1 VENGAPAESERIW
14 EFTAYDV
21 YAALRAPRVKTTSL
35 KLAQPDVTLVL
46 DRHGVIREISLSD
59 ANPDD
64 RADDL
69 IGRPW
74 ADTVAD
80 FGGDK
85 IMSMFEDARASRV
98 SSFRQVTQRF
108 PGGRELLLEYTTVR
122 LGGSGGFIAVGRN
135 LQAVADL
142 QAKLITAQ
150 QTMERDYW
158 KLRQVESRYRILF
171 DASTEAVLLVS
182 AGDLRIVE
190 ANPAAIRALGMN
202 PQRAKTLI
210 GRELLPELGAEDR
223 EPVQSALA
231 QARELGR
238 APGILLH
245 LGAERTPWTVR
256 ASLMGAEPG
265 PLYLLQFVQIGTGA
279 PGIALDDDVS
289 IEDLVER
296 GPDAFLV
303 LDREG
308 VIISANRA
316 FLDLVQVG
324 TRSQAVGERVG
335 RWLGRPGADMTALL
349 STLLR
354 HGVVRLFSTTIHGEL
369 GIDTEIEIS
378 AVLSSEEEPTHVGM
392 MLRDV
397 GRRLA
402 PISGAEGVKSLNLP
416 AAEQVGKSTL
426 RKLVKDTVQVVERHY
441 VEAAL
446 QMTGGN
452 RSAAA
457 ELLGLSRQNLYSKL
471 DRYGL
476 MGRADA
482 DQERDQPD

>member
-1 VENGAPAESERIW
+1 MSNI
-14 EFTAYDV
+14 
-21 YAALRAPRVKTTSL
+21 
-35 KLAQPDVTLVL
+35 KLAQPDVTILL
-46 DRHGVIREISLSD
+46 DKNGVIREVTLSD
-59 ANPDD
+59 GGIEDQLNDM
-64 RADDL
+64 
-69 IGRPW
+69 IGQQW

-80 FGGDK
+80 VGGDK
-85 IMSMFEDARASRV
+85 IRSMFDDARAGRV

-108 PGGRELLLEYTTVR
+108 PGGRELLLEYATVS
-122 LGGSGGFIAVGRN
+122 LGSAGGFIAIGRN
-135 LQAVADL
+135 LQAVSDL
-142 QAKLITAQ
+142 QSKLIAAQ

-158 KLRQVESRYRILF
+158 KLRQIESRYRILF

-190 ANPAAIRALGMN
+190 ANPAAIRALGIV
-202 PQRAKTLI
+202 PQRAKGVV

-245 LGAERTPWTVR
+245 LGVERTPWTVR

-265 PLYLLQFVQIGTGA
+265 PLYLLQFAQIGTGM
-279 PGIALDDDVS
+279 PSSDSIADVAVHDL
-289 IEDLVER
+289 IERL
-296 GPDAFLV
+296 PDAFLV
-303 LDREG
+303 LDQQG
-308 VIISANRA
+308 VIIRANRA
-316 FLDLVQVG
+316 FLDLVQAG
-324 TRSQAVGERVG
+324 TNSQAVGEKLS
-335 RWLGRPGADMTALL
+335 RWLGRPGADMTVMLA
-349 STLLR
+349 TLER
-354 HGVVRLFSTTIHGEL
+354 HGVIRLFPTRIHGEL

-378 AVLSSEEEPTHVGM
+378 AVTSGDSEPGYIGM

-402 PISGAEGVKSLNLP
+402 PIAETGASGSLLLP
-416 AAEQVGKSTL
+416 VAEQVGKKTL
-426 RKLVKDTVQVVERHY
+426 RKLVKDTVDVVERHY

-476 MGRADA
+476 MGKPDA
-482 DQERDQPD
+482 EKAKDLDD